1 MFGRCRVCVLG
12 AAVGLFGSVSFAVA
26 VVGVPWNGWL
36 VVVDS
41 SDMSPSQSTSVY
53 PGVVVFAPCCLGL
66 CNPVVCVFVVG
77 LSGLL
82 PVPVVPRP
90 CCLVGSDSR
99 LLSCTSAPVF
109 RSATTASAANDTDLV
124 PLDSLL
130 VLGSPSPCCRV
141 FHGVWDPLSFPWSAL
156 VHMIDDDRVTG
167 GCWWVVV
174 AGMVPGWGLNSMPV
188 VLPI

>member
-53 PGVVVFAPCCLGL
+53 PGVVVFAPCC
-66 CNPVVCVFVVG
+66 P
-77 LSGLL
+77 
-82 PVPVVPRP
+82 
-90 CCLVGSDSR
+90 VGSDSR